1 MDRENTTNTKDELI
15 LVTGGAGLLGSALI
29 EKLLQQNK
37 KVKAIY
43 HHTPLPSFSKPLQ
56 AAIGCDILDVNG
68 LAEAM
73 QGVTHVYHCAG
84 KVSFHKKDRA
94 ALYAINVEGTAN
106 IVNAA
111 LAASVKKM
119 VHVSSVAALGRIRN
133 HEIIT
138 EQMNW
143 TPETSNSIYG
153 HSKFLGEM
161 EVWRAV
167 AEGLPAVI
175 INPVIILG
183 PGKWNETSTRIFK
196 NVYEGSPWFT
206 EGVTGFVDVED
217 AAEVMIQLMQSN
229 VNKERFIVSAVN
241 ASYKDLLQQIAVAFN
256 KRIPYKKFTPA
267 LASFVC
273 FAESVK
279 SFFSGKP
286 ALITK
291 ETAATA
297 LATVQFDNRK
307 LLAALPGFSFK
318 PLAQTIKDTC
328 SVLQQKINSQ

>member
-1 MDRENTTNTKDELI
+1 VAQENNINTNDELI
-15 LVTGGAGLLGSALI
+15 LVTGGAGLLGTALI

-37 KVKAIY
+37 KVRAIY
-43 HHTPLPSFSKPLQ
+43 HHTPLPTFSQPLLSV
-56 AAIGCDILDVNG
+56 INCDILDVNG

-73 QGVTHVYHCAG
+73 QGVSHVYHCAG

-111 LAASVKKM
+111 LAATVKKI
-119 VHVSSVAALGRIRN
+119 VHVSSVAALGRIRKK
-133 HEIIT
+133 EMIT

-167 AEGLPAVI
+167 AEGLPAVV

-206 EGVTGFVDVED
+206 DGVTGFVDVND
-217 AAEVMIQLMQSN
+217 VANIMIQLMKADIT
-229 VNKERFIVSAVN
+229 KERFIVSAEN
-241 ASYKDLLQQIAVAFN
+241 ASYKELIQQIAVAFN
-256 KRIPYKKFTPA
+256 KPVPNKKFTPA
-267 LASFVC
+267 LASFIC
-273 FAESVK
+273 LIEKIKSV
-279 SFFSGKP
+279 FTGRP
-286 ALITK
+286 PLITK

-297 LATVQFDNRK
+297 LAKVQFDNRK
-307 LLAALPGFSFK
+307 LLQALPGFNYK

-328 SVLQQKINSQ
+328 TILQQKINRQ